1 LNRLNSISSLLNPH
15 ALQTYQK
22 EHQLPITAD
31 DMRLDPSLLALSRQQ
46 QQASIEAEAR
56 KVERRTQLQ
65 RETDKM
71 REALRIKE
79 RELAELG

>member
-1 LNRLNSISSLLNPH
+1 
-15 ALQTYQK
+15 
-22 EHQLPITAD
+22 
-31 DMRLDPSLLALSRQQ
+31 
-46 QQASIEAEAR
+46 
-56 KVERRTQLQ
+56 VERRTQLQ